1 MFAGASGK
9 KYIDLRPVLV
19 AVGHLGRRARAAI
32 IGYCPAIYLLCTS
45 LVLLAI
51 YIDSARV
58 MAKPVDSLPVA
69 AINSFPGEGQEI
81 LWAKDCSLDYG
92 GGCVT
97 EAHLGPVGE
106 PDVGE
111 GLNNEIFPIFVLEDE
126 AITEIWSQQQPVE
139 GLLMAAGFT
148 LGGGDR
154 VEPEGSVSPRSEI
167 RIFRETSN
175 LDRGSTGTGRE
186 IVTAIPDEGAPCSHA
201 GSREAANPG
210 LSGALEGAHEMLNIV
225 GRIAINSVIEVTAT
239 AYCPGT
245 PGSGC
250 PLNSQGHA
258 FCTGCYN
265 DGYTYTG
272 KKAVQGEGTLESPR
286 MIAVDPRIIPL
297 GSLVYLE
304 GIGFAIAEDIGGAI
318 KGNRIDLFFDLHQDT
333 SKFGLQ
339 KGIRLYLL
347 AGNG

>member
-1 MFAGASGK
+1 
-9 KYIDLRPVLV
+9 
-19 AVGHLGRRARAAI
+19 
-32 IGYCPAIYLLCTS
+32 
-45 LVLLAI
+45 
-51 YIDSARV
+51 
-58 MAKPVDSLPVA
+58 
-69 AINSFPGEGQEI
+69 
-81 LWAKDCSLDYG
+81 
-92 GGCVT
+92 
-97 EAHLGPVGE
+97 
-106 PDVGE
+106 
-111 GLNNEIFPIFVLEDE
+111 
-126 AITEIWSQQQPVE
+126 
-139 GLLMAAGFT
+139 
-148 LGGGDR
+148 
-154 VEPEGSVSPRSEI
+154 
-167 RIFRETSN
+167 
-175 LDRGSTGTGRE
+175 
-186 IVTAIPDEGAPCSHA
+186 
-201 GSREAANPG
+201 
-210 LSGALEGAHEMLNIV
+210 MLNIV